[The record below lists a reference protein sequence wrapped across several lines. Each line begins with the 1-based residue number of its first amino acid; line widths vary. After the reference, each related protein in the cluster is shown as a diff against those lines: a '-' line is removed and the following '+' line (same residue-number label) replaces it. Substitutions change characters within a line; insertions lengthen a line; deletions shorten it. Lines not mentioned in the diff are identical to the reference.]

1 MPRSRCAAKA
11 SCNVERGLDARAAA
25 LRGARSRLRV
35 PEPGRQRR
43 RIRNYNSSARASC
56 GSIVAPCST
65 RRHSSRRRTFDQK
78 SWNDSTS
85 CLGDHMARSMFK
97 EQMTLLLGTQC
108 QKRLGATFWPWRPCG
123 VLCDLSLC
131 SLCCALSHGSLGWEH
146 PREHNKVILEH
157 HFDTVCSFS
166 PERSASVWSSSPLV
180 FIC

>member
-1 MPRSRCAAKA
+1 MLRLSLAFRRCQRPDRQPRHGVYLFVILQTDR
-11 SCNVERGLDARAAA
+11 
-25 LRGARSRLRV
+25 
-35 PEPGRQRR
+35 
-43 RIRNYNSSARASC
+43 
-56 GSIVAPCST
+56 
-65 RRHSSRRRTFDQK
+65 DQIDQA

-85 CLGDHMARSMFK
+85 CLGDHMARGMFK
-97 EQMTLLLGTQC
+97 EQMTPLLGTQC
-108 QKRLGATFWPWRPCG
+108 QKRLDATTWPWRPCG
-123 VLCDLSLC
+123 VLGDLSLC